1 MEVRFYLS
9 RINGE
14 ENEDLSCYVEQI
26 LDVLGICG
34 GEHEEVIVGSNWFSL
49 SYVPT
54 LPEIK
59 LELEKEIVQKPVL
72 EFREHNYTDLR
83 RSGIIL
89 TKINQNIHLPGQK
102 QAVEH

>member
-54 LPEIK
+54 LPEILTVDKELAK
-59 LELEKEIVQKPVL
+59 LGL
-72 EFREHNYTDLR
+72 
-83 RSGIIL
+83 IID
-89 TKINQNIHLPGQK
+89 
-102 QAVEH
+102 A